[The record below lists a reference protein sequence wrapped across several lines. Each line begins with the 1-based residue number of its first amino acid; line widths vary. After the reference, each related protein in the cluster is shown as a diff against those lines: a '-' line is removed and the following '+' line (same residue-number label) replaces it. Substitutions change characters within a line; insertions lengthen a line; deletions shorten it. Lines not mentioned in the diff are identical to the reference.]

1 MKSFRFNSLTVLIVF
16 LAVLCFL
23 DQTVEAKKKESVSTG
38 KSDDKEG
45 KKNAAAS
52 GGAGVKKDDIS
63 YWQWSKNTANDSINY
78 VYNLGVSGIK
88 SIGSLVFEKD
98 EKVEKKKR
106 KKSRSS
112 KKLKKSENSK
122 KSSESSDES
131 GTSSSSSSSGSSRS
145 ESEDASASSK
155 SSSKKSSSHSNLPPA
170 IVQTTKISQ
179 NSASRA
185 ASKHKIEAVSAA
197 GEAQK
202 GVMTWSTWE
211 VFAIVGGFAVVMV
224 LGAFF
229 LMKIFKTANTGL

>member
-1 MKSFRFNSLTVLIVF
+1 MVF

-38 KSDDKEG
+38 KSGDKEG

>member
-1 MKSFRFNSLTVLIVF
+1 MVF

-63 YWQWSKNTANDSINY
+63 YWQWSKDTANDSINY
-78 VYNLGVSGIK
+78 FYNLGASGIK
-88 SIGSLVFEKD
+88 SIGSLVF
-98 EKVEKKKR
+98 EKKKR

-112 KKLKKSENSK
+112 KKLKKSKKSK
-122 KSSESSDES
+122 KWSESSDES